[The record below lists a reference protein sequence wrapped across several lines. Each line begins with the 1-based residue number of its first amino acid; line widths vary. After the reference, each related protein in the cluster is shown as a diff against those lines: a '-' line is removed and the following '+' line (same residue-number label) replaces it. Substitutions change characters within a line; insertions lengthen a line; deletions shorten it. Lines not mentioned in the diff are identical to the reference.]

1 MTRAVLLILVAL
13 LAVSGSTLSEE
24 AGAFME
30 RLAAQGFPGTGIVL
44 MELKL
49 LEPCTLAIYPPAG
62 SPAGFVIGMG
72 GNNLLDLYLR
82 LEGDGWVLEDSLP
95 DDLPVLKV
103 DSSMIAGSIM
113 YVTVCARDMI
123 RGCMADS
130 AVVIWAFAPV
140 DPGSAGE

>member
-1 MTRAVLLILVAL
+1 MVRAVLLILVFL
-13 LAVSGSTLSEE
+13 LPASGSTLSDE

-30 RLAAQGFPGTGIVL
+30 RLAAQGFPGTGIVR
-44 MELKL
+44 MELNL
-49 LEPCTLAIYPPAG
+49 LEPYTLTIYPPEG

-72 GNNLLDLYLR
+72 GNNLLDLHLS
-82 LEGDGWVLEDSLP
+82 LEGDGWVLEDSLL

-103 DSSMIAGSIM
+103 DSSMTAGSM

-123 RGCMADS
+123 RGCMTDS

-140 DPGSAGE
+140 DPGSAAE